1 MATGY
6 TFKGKGS
13 TKAVRQFV
21 NLNQVFDQGGKMTG
35 KNATINI
42 AQDHLEPESAQT
54 DTRLQY
60 NVYDPEQ
67 AKETN
72 NAKGVDNTV
81 ALSAGQWDSLVEKGE
96 VVEHDGTEYL
106 TYQSDVIFTDKGAV
120 PNVKTAEAME
130 IPFDK
135 AKHDELTAGARE
147 AKKSAVATKEEPELD
162 VEEELEP

>member
-13 TKAVRQFV
+13 TKEVRQFV

-42 AQDHLEPESAQT
+42 AQDHVEPEDAQT

-60 NVYDPEQ
+60 NVYDSEL

-81 ALSAGQWDSLVEKGE
+81 ALSAGQWETLLEQGE
-96 VVEHDGTEYL
+96 VVNIDGAEFL

-120 PNVKTAEAME
+120 PNTKTAAPME
-130 IPFDK
+130 VPFDK

-147 AKKSAVATKEEPELD
+147 ARKSAV
-162 VEEELEP
+162 VEKDAEVEIEDELEP

>member
-42 AQDHLEPESAQT
+42 AQDHLEPENAQT

-67 AKETN
+67 AKATN

-81 ALSAGQWDSLVEKGE
+81 ALSAGQWDTLMEKGD

-147 AKKSAVATKEEPELD
+147 AKKAAAATKEEPELD
-162 VEEELEP
+162 VEDELEP